1 MGLPG
6 DPMAP
11 ASPMPVPP
19 VGMNF
24 NSQSEGE
31 SHIPLVK
38 EPFLWS
44 FFSKCVAFHVIL

>member
-31 SHIPLVK
+31 SHIP
-38 EPFLWS
+38 
-44 FFSKCVAFHVIL
+44 KCVAFHVIL